1 MMMVTFVHFPRVLVM
16 HLVIEFL
23 GHLQEVRPDQSAVDV
38 GKSSLQNKFE
48 EELRILAKD
57 SCERLFTFL
66 CGHFT
71 RRNSQLFDQ
80 LLNLII

>member
-38 GKSSLQNKFE
+38 GKGSLQHKLE
-48 EELRILAKD
+48 EELRIVAKD
-57 SCERLFTFL
+57 PCERLLTFL
-66 CGHFT
+66 SGHFA
-71 RRNSQLFDQ
+71 RRNSQLFNQ

>member
-48 EELRILAKD
+48 EELRTPARGYSHFFAAILRDATVNY
-57 SCERLFTFL
+57 SI
-66 CGHFT
+66 
-71 RRNSQLFDQ
+71 NS
-80 LLNLII
+80 